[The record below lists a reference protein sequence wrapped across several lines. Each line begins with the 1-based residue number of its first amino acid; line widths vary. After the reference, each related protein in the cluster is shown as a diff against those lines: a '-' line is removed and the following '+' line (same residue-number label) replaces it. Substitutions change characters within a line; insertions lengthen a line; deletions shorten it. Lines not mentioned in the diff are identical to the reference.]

1 MLWMLWW
8 LFVEEEEDFE
18 EGERDRERERYEEE
32 VRSVAGIV
40 VFLLFFFGWNRVWC
54 VGVYGNGIETG
65 RGISLASVDRF
76 CGLGV
81 WGGLWMDGWMDGC
94 GLFVLCPCDGV
105 KLENLNVEVRRK
117 GGYI

>member
-40 VFLLFFFGWNRVWC
+40 VFLLLFFL
-54 VGVYGNGIETG
+54 VGTG
-65 RGISLASVDRF
+65 F
-76 CGLGV
+76 GV
-81 WGGLWMDGWMDGC
+81 WGFMVMG
-94 GLFVLCPCDGV
+94 
-105 KLENLNVEVRRK
+105 
-117 GGYI
+117 

>member
-40 VFLLFFFGWNRVWC
+40 VFLLFFFWL
-54 VGVYGNGIETG
+54 E
-65 RGISLASVDRF
+65 L
-76 CGLGV
+76 GLV
-81 WGGLWMDGWMDGC
+81 CGGLW
-94 GLFVLCPCDGV
+94 
-105 KLENLNVEVRRK
+105 
-117 GGYI
+117 